1 MCGNHRQV
9 DVAGLTLG
17 VVHALRRLHVIF
29 GARKK
34 NVGHKRLRI
43 TVIQREPTGL
53 NLHHDPVTRQK
64 NVIRRGQS
72 EFVSE
77 R

>member
-1 MCGNHRQV
+1 
-9 DVAGLTLG
+9 
-17 VVHALRRLHVIF
+17 
-29 GARKK
+29 
-34 NVGHKRLRI
+34 LRI